1 MRRLSDWRGVKRRR
15 RQERQLQAEAQSGLS
30 VKGALAPSP
39 TLRPGVR
46 AGGRMRCWRLPPLLL
61 LLFFWALPPV
71 PGGRHYPHSAMLD
84 GSSRYRL
91 LWAHQGDTIA
101 FRLEVRTQ
109 GYVGFG
115 FSSTGAM
122 VSADM
127 VVGGLDRGKPY
138 LQVSS
143 ERGKRARP

>member
-1 MRRLSDWRGVKRRR
+1 
-15 RQERQLQAEAQSGLS
+15 
-30 VKGALAPSP
+30 
-39 TLRPGVR
+39 
-46 AGGRMRCWRLPPLLL
+46 MRCWRLPLLL
-61 LLFFWALPPV
+61 LLFLWALPPV

-91 LWAHQGDTIA
+91 SWAHQGDTIA
-101 FRLEVRTQ
+101 FRLEVRTR

-122 VSADM
+122 ASADM

-138 LQVSS
+138 LQ
-143 ERGKRARP
+143 